1 MTTPP
6 LGNTYT
12 ASDFYNSELD
22 RLNQKQQNLDLI
34 SNSNER
40 LAVLNNSYRKRY
52 AKYVEMLMVLVL
64 AYIIYLGVVI
74 LQKNV
79 PTVPVFVVDIT
90 IVVLIFAMFIY
101 LFSAFWQLSSRNVLN
116 YDELDLS
123 AYDASGVDVSA
134 LEQNGQL
141 FAKRGNVTADS
152 ICVGNDCCPPSYV
165 YDADRNVCV
174 PSPSSTSSGNTSAV
188 ATSGS
193 LNPIAIPGSGS
204 IGMGSSGSVPGSGS
218 IGMGSS
224 GSVPGPGSIGMGSSG
239 SGSSNRISNFTTLEY
254 SKIENAYNSLQFN
267 SPELKRSPNYQNV
280 TPLKDITKLNVSNF

>member
-79 PTVPVFVVDIT
+79 PTVPMFVVDIT
-90 IVVLIFAMFIY
+90 IVILIFAVFIY
-101 LFSAFWQLSSRNVLN
+101 LFSAFLQLSSRSVLN

-123 AYDASGVDVSA
+123 VYDASGVDVSA

-204 IGMGSSGSVPGSGS
+204 GS

-224 GSVPGPGSIGMGSSG
+224 GSVPGPGSGSIGMGSSG
-239 SGSSNRISNFTTLEY
+239 SGSSNTGLSNRISNFTTLEY
-254 SKIENAYNSLQFN
+254 SKIENAYTALTFN